1 MAGTDGPE
9 ERPRGEP
16 GQVDP
21 VLQEGP
27 VRRWTIWALA
37 VAIAVVVGAVFYI
50 VTMPNSKSP
59 PAGASTATS
68 GPANPDAT
76 TGSGSGQTGR

>member
-9 ERPRGEP
+9 ERPRGDP

-21 VLQEGP
+21 FLQEGP

-50 VTMPNSKSP
+50 VTTPNSKSP
-59 PAGASTATS
+59 SAGGSTATS
-68 GPANPDAT
+68 EPANPAAT
-76 TGSGSGQTGR
+76 TGSGSGQTGQ